1 MAWTQMLEQVKLR
14 VWHWLRPPAPAPVS
28 AVPAAPKRT
37 MAEVELPPVVGLN
50 KSKRYHN
57 PECGFV
63 KHAKG
68 QLVSFRSRQDAHE
81 HGLEPCH
88 VCTPSV
94 N

>member
-1 MAWTQMLEQVKLR
+1 MALAQLLEQVKLR
-14 VWHWLRPPAPAPVS
+14 VQGWFHPPAPIVERPIT
-28 AVPAAPKRT
+28 PKKS

-50 KSKRYHN
+50 KSRRYHR

-63 KHAKG
+63 THAKG
-68 QLVSFRSRQDAHE
+68 QVVPFRTKMEAHE

-88 VCTPSV
+88 VCQPSP